1 MTNTSLVYNQIYNM
15 DCLEG
20 LKMLD
25 SDSISCVCTSPP
37 YWALRDYGVP
47 GQIGQEDTPQE
58 YIDRLCAVFE
68 EVRRVLRPD
77 GVCWIVIADTY
88 CGTGNKAD
96 YFDPKNPKGR
106 TGQKK
111 AKNYRIPGLKKKDL
125 IGIPW
130 MLAFAMRNAGWYLR
144 QEIVWHKSNAM
155 PESVTDRCVKA
166 HESVFLF
173 AKSQRYYFN
182 QTAIMEPMSETGMQR
197 LRRGK
202 SDKNKYA
209 GGVPGQSMQAIHRAK
224 PGLPSDEIP
233 RLRNRRT
240 VWSVGTQPLAA
251 PHFAAF
257 PRALIEPCILAGC
270 PPDGVVLDPFMG
282 SGTTAMTA
290 YALGRKYIGFEL
302 NPEYITIAEKR
313 IKEGK

>member
-20 LKMLD
+20 LRLLD
-25 SDSISCVCTSPP
+25 SDSINCVCTSPP

-47 GQIGQEDTPQE
+47 GQIGQENTPQE

-77 GVCWIVIADTY
+77 GTLWLNLGDTY

-106 TGQKK
+106 TGQRK

-144 QEIVWHKSNAM
+144 QEIVWNKSNAM

-182 QTAIMEPMSETGMQR
+182 HKAIREPAGYYTRQNE
-197 LRRGK
+197 K
-202 SDKNKYA
+202 SN
-209 GGVPGQSMQAIHRAK
+209 
-224 PGLPSDEIP
+224 
-233 RLRNRRT
+233 
-240 VWSVGTQPLAA
+240 AA
-251 PHFAAF
+251 
-257 PRALIEPCILAGC
+257 
-270 PPDGVVLDPFMG
+270 
-282 SGTTAMTA
+282 
-290 YALGRKYIGFEL
+290 YK
-302 NPEYITIAEKR
+302 
-313 IKEGK
+313 